1 MYSSEVYLCKISGL
15 KLHKIL
21 KLWINEPLT
30 IFLHH
35 PVYKIR
41 SASWESS
48 NGVYLMGGDFS
59 DTKTT
64 LLLPDDS
71 CQPGFDLAYPI
82 TG

>member
-1 MYSSEVYLCKISGL
+1 MFQLNKTLASL
-15 KLHKIL
+15 KIL
-21 KLWINEPLT
+21 NKQFEHYMYMYI
-30 IFLHH
+30 
-35 PVYKIR
+35 YYIR

-64 LLLPDDS
+64 LLLPDNT
-71 CQPGFDLAYPI
+71 CQRGFDLAYPI

>member
-1 MYSSEVYLCKISGL
+1 MYIY
-15 KLHKIL
+15 
-21 KLWINEPLT
+21 
-30 IFLHH
+30 
-35 PVYKIR
+35 YIR

-64 LLLPDDS
+64 LLLPDNT
-71 CQPGFDLAYPI
+71 CQRGFDLAYPI